1 MPREAWSRIRDVT
14 GEPIEIWADNGG
26 VWLDSGGLTV
36 LDAGQREAFAQAWI
50 AACHKA
56 DEQVRPVPCGAVS
69 PYAAAA
75 CSQYGAHGEHI
86 ARGPGGVVL
95 ATWPVSDG

>member
-1 MPREAWSRIRDVT
+1 MPREAWSRIRHVT
-14 GEPIEIWADNGG
+14 GQPIEVWADSGD
-26 VWLDSGGLTV
+26 VWIAGSLAV
-36 LDAGQREAFAQAWI
+36 LNAAKREEFAQAWI

-56 DEQVRPVPCGAVS
+56 DDQVRPVPCGAVS

-75 CSQYGAHGEHI
+75 CGQYGAHGEHI

-95 ATWPVSDG
+95 ATWPVSHG

>member
-36 LDAGQREAFAQAWI
+36 LDADQREAFAQAWI

-69 PYAAAA
+69 PYAGEA
-75 CSQYGAHGEHI
+75 CGQYGAHGEHI

-95 ATWPVSDG
+95 ATWPVTA